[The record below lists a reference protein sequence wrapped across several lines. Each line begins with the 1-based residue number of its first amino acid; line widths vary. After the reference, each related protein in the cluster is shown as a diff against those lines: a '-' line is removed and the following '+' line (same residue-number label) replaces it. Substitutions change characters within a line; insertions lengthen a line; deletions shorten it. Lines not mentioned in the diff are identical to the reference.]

1 MTRFIVGRAVR
12 GLVTLWIVVSAVFVV
27 LRLSGD
33 PARAM
38 LGPEAT
44 PEAIEAFRTRHGLD
58 EPIPVQY
65 VEYLGNIAR
74 GDFGDSL
81 KGGRPA
87 LELFL
92 ARVGATLE
100 LGAAAVLIAL
110 AIGIPAGVLAAVKRG
125 SLWDRLAMGG
135 AFIGQS
141 APNFFVGIMLI
152 LIFSL
157 QVNLLPSSGRG
168 EPSQLVMPAF
178 TLATGLLATLARMS
192 RSALLEVISN
202 DYVRTAR
209 AKGLSDRDVIVTH
222 TLRNAAIPVVTLLG
236 LWASALIGGAA
247 ITETVFAWPGVGR
260 LAVAAVADRDYPVI
274 QLIVIVVAASVV
286 AVNLLVDIA
295 YGLLDPRIS
304 TASSGEHHQ

>member
-1 MTRFIVGRAVR
+1 MTRFVAGRALR
-12 GLVTLWIVVSAVFVV
+12 GLVTLWLVVSAVFIV

-33 PARAM
+33 PAHAM
-38 LGPEAT
+38 LGPDAS
-44 PEAIEAFRTRHGLD
+44 PEALDAFRIRHGLD
-58 EPIPVQY
+58 QPIPVQY
-65 VEYLGNIAR
+65 IHYLANVVR

-81 KGGRPA
+81 NGGRPA

-100 LGAAAVLIAL
+100 LGIAAVVIAL
-110 AIGIPAGVLAAVKRG
+110 LIGIPAGVLAAIKRG
-125 SLWDRLAMGG
+125 SVWDRLAMGG

-141 APNFFVGIMLI
+141 APNFFIGIVLI
-152 LIFSL
+152 LLFSL
-157 QVNLLPSSGRG
+157 QVNVLPSSGRG
-168 EPSQLVMPAF
+168 EASQLVMPAF

-192 RSALLEVISN
+192 RSSLLEVIN
-202 DYVRTAR
+202 HDYVRTAR
-209 AKGLSDRDVIVTH
+209 AKGLSNRSVIVTH

-295 YGLLDPRIS
+295 YGLLDPRIRTGS
-304 TASSGEHHQ
+304 AGEGQH